1 MVTGLVIFQLVLS
14 HGTHLFLDQ
23 LGVLGEFHG
32 TPNNISR
39 QLVLK
44 NNALDKEDAE
54 SKEEVTHTTSVGFV

>member
-1 MVTGLVIFQLVLS
+1 MVTGLVISQLVFS

-44 NNALDKEDAE
+44 NNALDHAE
-54 SKEEVTHTTSVGFV
+54 SKEEISHTTSVGFV